1 MIRNFQTHQIRK
13 TVELSDR
20 LWDFTPMEGS
30 QKGITQKVWV
40 PSCLET
46 YPGMENYR
54 GKAVYET
61 SFFAEGTI
69 RICFKGVSH
78 YAKVWIDGELSAE
91 HYGSYG
97 EFSAY
102 ARDLKAGI
110 HSLRVEVDNQF
121 KEEYSLDFPNDYYS
135 YGGISRGVVLEQLN
149 EVFVQWVHVTPI
161 KKEHNDWEVKVEV
174 CCRNLTNQ
182 VKDYELQ
189 IVLTENEKERKRH
202 KADIKVPTGESVVYS
217 EILEIKDGISWTMEN
232 AFLYM
237 VYTQLVEKGTAVD
250 DFIDRFGLR
259 TVRIAGEKILFNE
272 KLVNIKGVC
281 RHEDHPDYGCALP
294 PAMIWNDLKMIKDI
308 GANSV
313 RTVHYPNDEIFLDM
327 CDELGILVW
336 EESHARALDEN
347 QMRNPYFME
356 QSRQSIEE
364 MIIHHYNHP
373 SIYIWGMLNECASET
388 EYGRTCY
395 QELFETMKELDTSR
409 PHSFAS
415 CKFYDDKCQ
424 DLTDI
429 CAWNMYPYWYEED
442 TAAERIEKLRDW
454 LDTKGNAMGK
464 PLLVTEIGAGAVY
477 GFRSTAKEVWSEEL
491 QEEILRK
498 QLTEIAESKDCI
510 GMYIWQ
516 FCDVRVSREWAM
528 RRPKSRN
535 NKGIVDE
542 YRKPKLSAATVKEI
556 FCKISNYHN

>member
-1 MIRNFQTHQIRK
+1 MIRTFQTHQVRK
-13 TVELSDR
+13 TVELSEK
-20 LWDFTPMEGS
+20 LWDFTPMDGIC
-30 QKGITQKVWV
+30 KGVTQKVWV

-61 SFFAEGTI
+61 SFQAEGRI

-97 EFSAY
+97 EFFAY
-102 ARDLKAGI
+102 AKDLKAGI
-110 HSLRVEVDNQF
+110 HCLCVEVDNQF
-121 KEEYSLDFPNDYYS
+121 REEYSLDFPNDYYS
-135 YGGISRGVVLEQLN
+135 YGGISRGVVLEFLN
-149 EVFVQWVHVTPI
+149 EVFVQWVHVTPLEDNNGHW
-161 KKEHNDWEVKVEV
+161 KVKVEV
-174 CCRNLTNQ
+174 CCNNLTAHT
-182 VKDYELQ
+182 KDYMLQ
-189 IVLTENEKERKRH
+189 IVLSEGEKERKRH
-202 KADIKVPTGESVVYS
+202 KTNVRIPSGESIVYS
-217 EILEIKDGISWTMEN
+217 ETLEIKDGISWTMDN

-237 VYTQLVEKGTAVD
+237 VYAQLFENGSMVD
-250 DFIDRFGLR
+250 DLIDRFGLR
-259 TVRIAGEKILFNE
+259 TVRVAGDKILFNE
-272 KLVNIKGVC
+272 KTVQIKGVC

-294 PAMIWNDLKMIKDI
+294 SAVIWNDLKIIKNL

-336 EESHARALDEN
+336 EESHARALDEQ

-356 QSRQSIEE
+356 QSRQSIQE
-364 MIIHHYNHP
+364 MIVHHYNHP

-388 EYGRTCY
+388 EYGRLCY
-395 QELFETMKELDTSR
+395 QELFGEMKKLDASR
-409 PHSFAS
+409 LHSFAS
-415 CKFYDDKCQ
+415 CKFYEDQCQ
-424 DLTDI
+424 DLTDV
-429 CAWNMYPYWYEED
+429 CAWNMYPYWYEND
-442 TAAERIEKLRDW
+442 TATERIEKLREW
-454 LDTKGNAMGK
+454 LDTKGNAKDK
-464 PLLVTEIGAGAVY
+464 PLLITEVGAGAVY
-477 GFRSTAKEVWSEEL
+477 GFRSSAKDVWSEEL
-491 QEEILRK
+491 QEEILKK
-498 QLTEIAESKDCI
+498 QLTEIAENKFCI

-542 YRKPKLSAATVKEI
+542 YRRPKLSAASVKEI
-556 FCKISNYHN
+556 FGKISNYRD